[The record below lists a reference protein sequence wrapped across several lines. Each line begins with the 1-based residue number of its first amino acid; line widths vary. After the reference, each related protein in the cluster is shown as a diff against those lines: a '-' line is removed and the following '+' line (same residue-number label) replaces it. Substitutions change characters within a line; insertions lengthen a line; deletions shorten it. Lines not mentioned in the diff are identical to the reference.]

1 MFPAQ
6 DVYVFIAK
14 RIRFA
19 HDTYMS
25 PLRKSLDLYEKKL
38 HSTTSKAL
46 STHVDLR
53 TTHVD
58 DKIYAPRL

>member
-38 HSTTSKAL
+38 RSTTPKAL
-46 STHVDLR
+46 STHVDFR
-53 TTHVD
+53 ATYVD
-58 DKIYAPRL
+58 DRIYAQRL